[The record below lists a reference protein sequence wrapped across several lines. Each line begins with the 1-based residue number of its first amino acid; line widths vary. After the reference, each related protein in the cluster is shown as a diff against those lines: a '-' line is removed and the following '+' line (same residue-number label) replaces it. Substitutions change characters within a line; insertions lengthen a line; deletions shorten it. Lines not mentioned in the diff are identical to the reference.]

1 MRITSTTLILLALLG
16 LSAAAQADAGRTT
29 ERDECISNLRGLAEI
44 NASKQGFTIVKL
56 DQGEYATE
64 ADGSVSC
71 KAQFQIV
78 KDGKA
83 SFSQVFSGQVA
94 KQSK

>member
-1 MRITSTTLILLALLG
+1 MRTTSSTLILLALLG
-16 LSAAAQADAGRTT
+16 LSIAAQADSGRTT
-29 ERDECISNLRGLAEI
+29 ARDECASNLRGLADM
-44 NASKQGFTIVKL
+44 NAAKLGFTVVKL

-64 ADGSVSC
+64 ADGSVTC

-78 KDGKA
+78 KDGKPA
-83 SFSQVFSGQVA
+83 FSQVFTGQVA